1 MFRLEDKIAI
11 VTGGAR
17 GIGRAISLTLSKAG
31 AYVVIAD
38 VVEGTDTLKAILE
51 GGGKGETK
59 RFDVSNEEEA
69 GDAIREVA
77 KRLGHLDI
85 LVNNAGVA
93 IDQLLLR
100 VSPEDLQRTFSIN
113 VFGAIYCAKAA
124 IRLMMRRGGRIVN
137 LASVVAETG
146 NPGQTAYSSSKAAV
160 IGLTKTL
167 AKEYASRQITVN
179 AVAPGFIDTDMTAKL
194 PEEIKKLILQQTPLG
209 RIGTPEEVAAAVL
222 FLCSNEAGYI
232 TGQVLRVNGGMF
244 G

>member
-1 MFRLEDKIAI
+1 MFRLEGKIAV

-17 GIGRAISLTLSKAG
+17 GIGRAICTTLSQAG

-38 VVEGTDTLKAILE
+38 IEEGTETLKAITDA
-51 GGGKGETK
+51 GGKGETK
-59 RFDVSNEEEA
+59 RFDVSSEQEA
-69 GDAIREVA
+69 GDTIREIA
-77 KRLGHLDI
+77 RRLGKVDI

-100 VSPEDLQRTFSIN
+100 VSQEDLSRTFSIN

-124 IRLMMRRGGRIVN
+124 IRSMMRHGGRIVN
-137 LASVVAETG
+137 ISSVVAELG
-146 NPGQTAYSSSKAAV
+146 NSGQTAYSSSKAAL

-167 AKEYASRQITVN
+167 AKEYASRGVTVN

-194 PEEIKKLILQQTPLG
+194 PEEVQKLILQQTPVG
-209 RIGTPEEVAAAVL
+209 RIGTPSEVAAAVL
-222 FLCSNEAGYI
+222 FLCSDEAGFI

-244 G
+244 V